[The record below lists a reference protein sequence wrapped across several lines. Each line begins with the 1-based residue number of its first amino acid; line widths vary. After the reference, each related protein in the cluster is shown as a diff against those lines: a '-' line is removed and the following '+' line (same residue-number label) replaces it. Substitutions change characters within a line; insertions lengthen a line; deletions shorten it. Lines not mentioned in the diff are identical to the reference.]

1 MDIPSAATCK
11 NHWSGIVADIEESNI
26 GSIIRQR
33 QHPILTGAAG
43 PAGLLDSL
51 EQRSI

>member
-1 MDIPSAATCK
+1 MDIPTTAATRK
-11 NHWSGIVADIEESNI
+11 NRWSGIIADIEESNMR
-26 GSIIRQR
+26 SIIR